1 MRGFFVFKFLLLV
14 TLTSVYLVSL
24 RGTNKSTNM
33 EMKILKRLLS
43 ADFFTS
49 NKTNLTPRLFEEE
62 LRDIYECIAEGHDKY
77 QTDLSTDDVLA
88 IWEKN
93 NPVATRAENDT
104 VSDLIKRIEREEP
117 LNEGVAQDLL
127 KELWKRH
134 VGHKIANLGIELTE
148 GVPDAMSRLST
159 LLDNVREGVMP
170 NDFGETTTKDI
181 EELLRLTSDDARWK
195 FNINTL
201 SRNVYGI
208 GPAEFGTIFALPE
221 TGKSAFAISITCGPG
236 GFCEQGAK
244 VLYLGNEE
252 ETRRTM
258 LRAMQ
263 AWGGMTREEIV
274 KDPMSARTRFK
285 AIEDRLEMKDIQEWD
300 LQKIEAYVEHMS
312 ADVVIIDQGDKV
324 HINGQFSASHERL
337 RELYRSLRE
346 LAKRQQCAV
355 ITVSQA
361 SNEARGRTRLSGF
374 DMEGSKIG
382 KMAELDL
389 CIGIGKHEA
398 GDVDDTDPDN
408 TRCLTISKNKL
419 SGWHGTVICNI
430 QPQISRYVE

>member
-1 MRGFFVFKFLLLV
+1 MELQI
-14 TLTSVYLVSL
+14 L
-24 RGTNKSTNM
+24 RGLLSREFYTNNKSS
-33 EMKILKRLLS
+33 LS
-43 ADFFTS
+43 I
-49 NKTNLTPRLFEEE
+49 KLFEEE
-62 LRDIYECIAEGHDKY
+62 LKEVFQSISEGHEKY
-77 QTDLSTDDVLA
+77 EQDLTINDVQA
-88 IWEKN
+88 IWLKN
-93 NPVATRAENDT
+93 NPVATRTEKET
-104 VSDLIKRIEREEP
+104 ISDLLQGIGREDP
-117 LNEGVAQDLL
+117 LSDGVASDYL

-134 VGHKIANLGIELTE
+134 IGHKIANMGIELTE
-148 GVPDAMSRLST
+148 GVPDAMSRLTT
-159 LLDNVREGVMP
+159 LLENVREGVMP
-170 NDFGETTTKDI
+170 NDFGDATTKDI

-201 SRNVYGI
+201 SRHVYGI

-221 TGKSAFAISITCGPG
+221 TGKSAFAISIVCGPG

-274 KDPMSARTRFK
+274 ADPRSAKNKFT

-300 LQKIEAYVEHMS
+300 LQKIESYIEHMN
-312 ADVVIIDQGDKV
+312 ADVVVIDQGDKV
-324 HINGQFSASHERL
+324 HINGTFSASHERL

-361 SNEARGRTRLSGF
+361 SNDARGRTRLSGF

-408 TRCLTISKNKL
+408 TRYLTVSKNKL
-419 SGWHGTVICNI
+419 SGWHGTVICNL
-430 QPQISRYVE
+430 QPAISRYVE